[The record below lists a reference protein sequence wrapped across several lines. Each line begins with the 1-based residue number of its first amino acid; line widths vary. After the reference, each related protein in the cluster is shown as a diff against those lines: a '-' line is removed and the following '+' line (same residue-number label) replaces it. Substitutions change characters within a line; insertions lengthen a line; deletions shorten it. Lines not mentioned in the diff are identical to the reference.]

1 MTADDFYED
10 VPKEQVEHLIRFRT
24 DHPCKHV
31 DVAGVQWEY
40 ISCGSGSEILLIL
53 PGGLRIAECASI
65 YIQMFEDTYRVVAP
79 TYPPLESIDEI
90 TDGIAAILDV
100 EHVPNAFVL
109 GQSYGGTV
117 AQVFVQ
123 RFPARVRKLILSS
136 TGLPVSKGQAAILP
150 LALAVFSSLPE
161 SWAKSL
167 YRKWLSPLL
176 VVPKSETSFWE
187 AYLDELFSQ
196 RLTKADVLSFFQT
209 VRDTI
214 KNYAVDLPGV
224 EPWQGE
230 VLIIGGEKDPSSTEG
245 PRTAMAEFY
254 PHSQVHVIQ
263 GAGHLAAMF
272 EPIEYAEVIKEFL
285 KADDQGVS

>member
-1 MTADDFYED
+1 MTADDFYKD
-10 VPKEQVEHLIRFRT
+10 VPKEQVEHLIKFRT

-31 DVAGVQWEY
+31 DVAGVRWEY
-40 ISCGSGSEILLIL
+40 ISCGSGSEVLLIL

-79 TYPPLESIDEI
+79 TYPPLESIDET

-100 EHVPNAFVL
+100 EHVQNAFVL

-136 TGLPVSKGQAAILP
+136 TGLPALKGQATILS

-161 SWAKSL
+161 SLAKSL

-209 VRDTI
+209 VRDTS
-214 KNYAVDLPGV
+214 KNYAFALPGV

-245 PRTAMAEFY
+245 QRKAMAEFY

-272 EPIEYAEVIKEFL
+272 EPIEYAEVIKGFL
-285 KADDQGVS
+285 TADDQGVS